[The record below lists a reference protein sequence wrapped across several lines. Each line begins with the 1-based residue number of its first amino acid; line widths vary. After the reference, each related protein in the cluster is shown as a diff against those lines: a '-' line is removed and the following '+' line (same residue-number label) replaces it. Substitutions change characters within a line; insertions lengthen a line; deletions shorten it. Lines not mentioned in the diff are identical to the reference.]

1 MKYRSMVALL
11 PASCKCHRTEVFALT
26 MLAMKNIYENEDS
39 EVQDHIVQNQVHV
52 PSPIQNLGFKDNE
65 IQKYN

>member
-1 MKYRSMVALL
+1 MKYRSTVALL

-39 EVQDHIVQNQVHV
+39 DGAYECY
-52 PSPIQNLGFKDNE
+52 
-65 IQKYN
+65 QKS